1 MFVKEDAFFPHVS
14 FPSVGNNRT
23 ARKTTHRDEHY
34 VFNNYTTR
42 VLYETFEMA
51 TCTRDL
57 GPAVNC
63 DDPVARSFAGLHNVD
78 HLNTEIINGVYE
90 ASQGRFRIG
99 RQSQLELTSIMRS
112 VYSNEARHLP
122 GDVAGQVASLNAS
135 VLAYAIPQIVSEAE
149 MHAYYMWDRE
159 QEHRAPIPRFQA
171 NSGQTERTETAAQP
185 RPFFVPSP

>member
-1 MFVKEDAFFPHVS
+1 MATP
-14 FPSVGNNRT
+14 VG
-23 ARKTTHRDEHY
+23 
-34 VFNNYTTR
+34 YTDG
-42 VLYETFEMA
+42 VLYDVFEMA

-57 GPAVNC
+57 GPAVSC
-63 DDPVARSFAGLHNVD
+63 EDPIARSFAGTRNVEL
-78 HLNTEIINGVYE
+78 LNSKIVSGVYE

-122 GDVAGQVASLNAS
+122 GDVTGQVARLNAS

-159 QEHRAPIPRFQA
+159 QENRAPIPPPFQA
-171 NSGQTERTETAAQP
+171 DSGQQARTETAAQP
-185 RPFFVPSP
+185 RPFFVPSS